1 MGVIHKLCIA
11 IFLKQYSSLLKILQ
25 VILHINTALDTAL
38 TGISED
44 ENIIIFR
51 ENHVQKEHAS
61 FLHVAINE
69 MIKNIGVSF
78 SEINAVSLVNG
89 PGSYTGLRVGLAA
102 AKGICYAMDTP
113 LITFSTLKWL
123 AKPFQGAAVDF
134 ICPLIDARRMEVFTA
149 MYTTDMKEVVA
160 PYAKVL
166 DNNSFEETLS
176 YKKILFT
183 GNAVVKLPEHIK
195 NNPNA
200 VFSMQQAGLKE
211 QVQLAVVDLNQST
224 FTDILF
230 AEPLYAKAF
239 YSITPSK

>member
-69 MIKNIGVSF
+69 MIKNLGVSF

-113 LITFSTLKWL
+113 LITTWL
-123 AKPFQGAAVDF
+123 TSAPAASSNLSDLSSFV
-134 ICPLIDARRMEVFTA
+134 PWNSAVLPSLSAR
-149 MYTTDMKEVVA
+149 
-160 PYAKVL
+160 
-166 DNNSFEETLS
+166 
-176 YKKILFT
+176 
-183 GNAVVKLPEHIK
+183 
-195 NNPNA
+195 
-200 VFSMQQAGLKE
+200 
-211 QVQLAVVDLNQST
+211 
-224 FTDILF
+224 
-230 AEPLYAKAF
+230 
-239 YSITPSK
+239 